1 MGALIVKLHPNSPFR
16 KAGIKSG
23 DVVATFNGKEILE
36 PENFRY
42 RLAVAGVGAR
52 ATIGYLRQGNRKTA
66 SVKLVSPPDTPPRN
80 ETTLTGQHI
89 FNAVKVSNLNPA
101 VVEEMGQTFKL
112 SLEEKGVIILSVDK
126 RTRAA
131 RVGLRPGDIILAINR
146 TEIKNVAGLVGLLEK
161 PSEQW
166 NLELRRA
173 GRIIRTSIR

>member
-1 MGALIVKLHPNSPFR
+1 M
-16 KAGIKSG
+16 
-23 DVVATFNGKEILE
+23 
-36 PENFRY
+36 
-42 RLAVAGVGAR
+42 
-52 ATIGYLRQGNRKTA
+52 
-66 SVKLVSPPDTPPRN
+66 
-80 ETTLTGQHI
+80 TGQHI